1 MKKLLIIGLILSSCI
16 RVMGC
21 SKSSP
26 VSSEQVYSS
35 NEELK
40 ISNEIPSDKLSDKDK
55 KLYEFFKSKYSS
67 MYSLSSDINTTGE
80 KIRPIIDN
88 RIYGTDVD
96 LGFSFHAEVYD
107 GDKRL
112 NTPGVYTSA
121 NYSLDA
127 NSNSGGIDFILSKIG
142 VWVDKDDIIKNGFK
156 FEDTKFKDL
165 KDIFIADEEEIADLE
180 EKIVEFYKNK
190 DDNNSNYGTI
200 KQKLTTMEGSQYISL
215 HDDSID
221 YTIDIREIE
230 N

>member
-1 MKKLLIIGLILSSCI
+1 M
-16 RVMGC
+16 RTVT
-21 SKSSP
+21 
-26 VSSEQVYSS
+26 V
-35 NEELK
+35 
-40 ISNEIPSDKLSDKDK
+40 
-55 KLYEFFKSKYSS
+55 
-67 MYSLSSDINTTGE
+67 
-80 KIRPIIDN
+80 
-88 RIYGTDVD
+88 
-96 LGFSFHAEVYD
+96 
-107 GDKRL
+107 
-112 NTPGVYTSA
+112 
-121 NYSLDA
+121 
-127 NSNSGGIDFILSKIG
+127 GGIDFILSKIG

-156 FEDTKFKDL
+156 FEDTRFKDL